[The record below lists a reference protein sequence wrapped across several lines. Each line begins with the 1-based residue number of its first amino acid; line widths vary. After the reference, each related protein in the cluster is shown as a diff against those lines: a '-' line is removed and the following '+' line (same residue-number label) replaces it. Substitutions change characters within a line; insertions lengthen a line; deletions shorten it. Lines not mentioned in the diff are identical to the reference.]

1 MKRQYHKEYLTR
13 EELTAFLKAK
23 LSSEPLEKVRDV
35 FVFSCFTGLV
45 YEDLKKL
52 RAEQLMTLPSGS
64 HYLRIYV
71 PMTRFP
77 RTIPLLD
84 IPYKIIEK
92 YKGYTRDNRIFPV
105 PSNTSCNNILK
116 KIAKQCGIKTRLTY
130 HLARHTF
137 GTLLTI
143 SQGVPI
149 ETVSRMMGHTN
160 IKTTQIYAK
169 ITKEKISQDMEILS
183 HKLESLEKQ
192 VMERI

>member
-23 LSSEPLEKVRDV
+23 LSSERLEKVRDV

-92 YKGYTRDNRIFPV
+92 YKGQQEDGGLFPLFPLPV
-105 PSNTSCNNILK
+105 MNIRLRE
-116 KIAKQCGIKTRLTY
+116 IASECGITQRTRMRRASTQRERK
-130 HLARHTF
+130 AERMRHTA
-137 GTLLTI
+137 
-143 SQGVPI
+143 
-149 ETVSRMMGHTN
+149 RMRKNTTAKTANMGNPPPKPTTTPPTKAHT
-160 IKTTQIYAK
+160 KRTAT
-169 ITKEKISQDMEILS
+169 
-183 HKLESLEKQ
+183 
-192 VMERI
+192 

>member
-23 LSSEPLEKVRDV
+23 LSSEHLEKVRDV

-92 YKGYTRDNRIFPV
+92 YKGQQEDGGLFPLFPLPV
-105 PSNTSCNNILK
+105 MNIRLRE
-116 KIAKQCGIKTRLTY
+116 IASECGI
-130 HLARHTF
+130 
-137 GTLLTI
+137 
-143 SQGVPI
+143 
-149 ETVSRMMGHTN
+149 N
-160 IKTTQIYAK
+160 
-169 ITKEKISQDMEILS
+169 
-183 HKLESLEKQ
+183 
-192 VMERI
+192 